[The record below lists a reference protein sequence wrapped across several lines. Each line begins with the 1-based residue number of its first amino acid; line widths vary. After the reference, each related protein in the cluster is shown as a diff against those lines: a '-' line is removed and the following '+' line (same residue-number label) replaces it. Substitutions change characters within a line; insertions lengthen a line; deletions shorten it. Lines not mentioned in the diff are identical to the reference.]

1 MSEAK
6 RIPGLKHIR
15 PMTIGQARV
24 FSDIAKNYKKGG
36 EFRVAAGAMYRS
48 LLNRPSST
56 KQYSTIRKAW
66 DKLTATTSSKSTSS
80 KSTSSKSSGGGRAA
94 GVGSALGRTPKSLL
108 KNKLM
113 PNT

>member
-1 MSEAK
+1 MERAVSDSK

-15 PMTIGQARV
+15 PMTSGQARV
-24 FSDIAKNYKKGG
+24 FADIEKNYKKGG
-36 EFRVAAGAMYRS
+36 EFRKAAGGMYRS

-66 DKLTATTSSKSTSS
+66 DKLTAATPSKSTP
-80 KSTSSKSSGGGRAA
+80 SKSSGGGRAA
-94 GVGSALGRTPKSLL
+94 GIGSALGRTPKSLL
-108 KNKLM
+108 KSKIM

>member
-15 PMTIGQARV
+15 PMTSGQERV
-24 FSDIAKNYKKGG
+24 FSDIEKNYKKGG
-36 EFRVAAGAMYRS
+36 EFRKAAGAMYRS

-66 DKLTATTSSKSTSS
+66 DKLTATTSSKSTPS
-80 KSTSSKSSGGGRAA
+80 KSAGGGRSA
-94 GVGSALGRTPKSLL
+94 GIGSALGRTPKSLL

-113 PNT
+113 PKT